1 MARDVLARHNVVA
14 TYPRLEEAR
23 AALSA
28 LERAG
33 GVAGGVAGAHLHE
46 DWELTYQSVRE
57 GKVLVA
63 VHGDDPDA
71 LEGAVKLLREE
82 GAEMI
87 DRYDHEGRRVDI
99 AG

>member
-14 TYPRLEEAR
+14 IYPRIEEAR

-28 LERAG
+28 LEGAG
-33 GVAGGVAGAHLHE
+33 FDA
-46 DWELTYQSVRE
+46 D
-57 GKVLVA
+57 A
-63 VHGDDPDA
+63 V
-71 LEGAVKLLREE
+71 EGAVKLLREE